1 MFYVDFS
8 PGLKIRVSVF
18 QFHPWPPSNQKLRHA
33 ESTST
38 VEYSVSCGMNI
49 PQVGGDGAR
58 NYLLSNT
65 RVAFKNHVHAAISP
79 RIGKILILAVFGKT
93 SNNACLLPSSMMSS

>member
-49 PQVGGDGAR
+49 PQVGGDRDR
-58 NYLLSNT
+58 NYLLSNAKLAHNST
-65 RVAFKNHVHAAISP
+65 EARTDGP
-79 RIGKILILAVFGKT
+79 RRF
-93 SNNACLLPSSMMSS
+93 